1 MLKFSKH
8 NTTHIA
14 SRQKNHVL
22 KRKSR
27 IVLAFLSLHVLFF
40 LNGCKIYDNYQKV
53 DVQSVVSS
61 YDKLVQG
68 GEELQPEDLLQ
79 SLSLPDDA
87 SLQQLIDSA
96 LLHNTDL
103 RIAQTRID
111 VAAARLRQ
119 SKLAFLPDLQMG
131 VQGGGSFSPNAN
143 PSWSHSELFSA
154 SWEIDIFGKL
164 RNQKMQQQ
172 MDYAAA
178 LDYRQAVRTGLCATV
193 AISFYTLSMLHNE
206 MQLSEQTLVNWQ
218 EDVRVL
224 KAMKE
229 GGMTTE
235 AAVAQAEANALRV
248 EGSLIHLKQEI
259 KELENTLSALIG
271 LPSNQFVASL
281 PLPPFEKVFQSV
293 KEKKVDSVPLQML
306 GNRPDVRRAE
316 KMVARAFYA
325 TNAARSAFYP
335 SLTLSGSAGWSNLN
349 GSLNPAD
356 MLANAVGSLVQPLF
370 KKGQLTAN
378 LKVAQAQQ
386 EEAQHSFVQV
396 LLDAS
401 AEVNNALSGLE
412 SARAKCEVDA
422 QQVAR
427 LEDAV
432 HSTHLLMENSTTS
445 YLEVLTA
452 QQSLL
457 SARLSLLADQFEQV
471 QRYVTLYRALGGG
484 QETGKGL

>member
-1 MLKFSKH
+1 M
-8 NTTHIA
+8 
-14 SRQKNHVL
+14 
-22 KRKSR
+22 RKGR
-27 IVLAFLSLHVLFF
+27 NVLAFLSHNVLFF
-40 LNGCKIYDNYQKV
+40 LNACKIYNNYQKT
-53 DVQSVVSS
+53 DVQSIVSS

-96 LLHNTDL
+96 LVHNTDL

-111 VAAARLRQ
+111 AAAARLRQ
-119 SKLAFLPDLQMG
+119 AKLAFLPDLQFG

-154 SWEIDIFGKL
+154 SWEIDVFGKL
-164 RNQKMQQQ
+164 RNRKMQQQ

-178 LDYRQAVRTGLCATV
+178 LDYQQAVRTGLCATV
-193 AISFYTLSMLHNE
+193 AISYYTLSMLHNE

-248 EGSLIHLKQEI
+248 EGSLINLKQEI
-259 KELENTLSALIG
+259 KEQENMLSALIG

-293 KEKKVDSVPLQML
+293 QEKKVESVPLQML

-316 KMVARAFYA
+316 KLVAGAFYA

-386 EEAQHSFVQV
+386 EEAQQTFVQV
-396 LLDAS
+396 LLDAG
-401 AEVNNALSGLE
+401 AEVNNSLSGLK

-422 QQVAR
+422 QQVDR

-432 HSTHLLMENSTTS
+432 RSTHLLMENSSTTS

>member
-1 MLKFSKH
+1 MR
-8 NTTHIA
+8 N
-14 SRQKNHVL
+14 
-22 KRKSR
+22 SR
-27 IVLAFLSLHVLFF
+27 IVLASLSLHVLFF
-40 LNGCKIYDNYQKV
+40 LNSCKIYDNYQKV

-68 GEELQPEDLLQ
+68 GEELQAEDLLQ

-111 VAAARLRQ
+111 AAAARLRQ

-131 VQGGGSFSPNAN
+131 VQGGESFSPNAN

-164 RNQKMQQQ
+164 RNQKMQMQ

-193 AISFYTLSMLHNE
+193 TISFYTLSMLHNE

-281 PLPPFEKVFQSV
+281 PLPLFEKVFQSV

-356 MLANAVGSLVQPLF
+356 MLANVVGSLVQPLF
-370 KKGQLTAN
+370 KKGQLKAN

-386 EEAQHSFVQV
+386 DEAQHTFVQV
-396 LLDAS
+396 LLDAG

-412 SARAKCEVDA
+412 AARAKCEVDA

-432 HSTHLLMENSTTS
+432 HSTHLLMENSSTTS

>member
-1 MLKFSKH
+1 MTL
-8 NTTHIA
+8 IA
-14 SRQKNHVL
+14 SYQKNHVL
-22 KRKSR
+22 MGKGR
-27 IVLAFLSLHVLFF
+27 IVVAFLPLCMLFF
-40 LNGCKIYDNYQKV
+40 LNSCKLYDNYQKA
-53 DVQSVVSS
+53 DVQSVVSP
-61 YDKLVQG
+61 YAQLVQG
-68 GEELQPEDLLQ
+68 GEELQAEDLLQ
-79 SLSLPDDA
+79 SLSLPEDA

-96 LLHNTDL
+96 LMHNTDL
-103 RIAQTRID
+103 LIAQTRID
-111 VAAARLRQ
+111 AAAARLRQ
-119 SKLAFLPDLQMG
+119 AKLAFLPDLQLG
-131 VQGGGSFSPNAN
+131 VQGGGSFSPDAS

-172 MDYAAA
+172 MDYAAV
-178 LDYRQAVRTGLCATV
+178 LDDRQAVRTGLYATV
-193 AISFYTLSMLHNE
+193 AISFYTLSMLHDE
-206 MQLSEQTLVNWQ
+206 LLLSQQTLVNWQ

-235 AAVAQAEANALRV
+235 AAVAQAEANTLRV
-248 EGSLIHLKQEI
+248 EGTLIHLKQEI

-271 LPSNQFVASL
+271 LPSSQFVACM

-293 KEKKVDSVPLQML
+293 DEKTVDSIPLQML
-306 GNRPDVRRAE
+306 GNRLDVRRAE
-316 KMVARAFYA
+316 KTVARAFYA

-335 SLTLSGSAGWSNLN
+335 SLTLTGSAGWNNLG
-349 GSLNPAD
+349 GSLSPTD

-386 EEAQHSFVQV
+386 EEAQHAFVQV
-396 LLDAS
+396 LLDAG

-412 SARAKCEVDA
+412 SARAKCKVDA

-432 HSTHLLMENSTTS
+432 RSTHLLMENSSTTS

-457 SARLSLLADQFEQV
+457 TARLSLLADQFEQV

-484 QETGKGL
+484 QETGNVLWVAK

>member
-1 MLKFSKH
+1 M
-8 NTTHIA
+8 
-14 SRQKNHVL
+14 
-22 KRKSR
+22 RKGR
-27 IVLAFLSLHVLFF
+27 IVLAFLSLHVLFV
-40 LNGCKIYDNYQKV
+40 LNSCKIYDNYQKV
-53 DVQSVVSS
+53 DVQSVVSA

-68 GEELQPEDLLQ
+68 GEELLPEDLLQ

-96 LLHNTDL
+96 LIHNTDL
-103 RIAQTRID
+103 QIAQTRID
-111 VAAARLRQ
+111 AVVARLRQ
-119 SKLAFLPDLQMG
+119 TKLAFLPDLQLG

-178 LDYRQAVRTGLCATV
+178 LDYLQAVRTGLCATV

-206 MQLSEQTLVNWQ
+206 MQLSEQTLVNWK

-248 EGSLIHLKQEI
+248 EGSLIHLKQE
-259 KELENTLSALIG
+259 G

-316 KMVARAFYA
+316 KMAAHAFYA

-386 EEAQHSFVQV
+386 EEAQHTFVQV
-396 LLDAS
+396 LLDAG

-432 HSTHLLMENSTTS
+432 HSTHLLMENSSTTS